1 MKKTKFTIID
11 LGIVIV
17 FLAVV
22 AVGIKVLGG
31 NFGTKGETKE
41 VYVTVLATKVDSG
54 VSEMI
59 KGGERVSVSY
69 SEEAYATVV
78 GASEVPHIEKQL
90 FEEKGYYS
98 TFEVEGKSD
107 VKVLLRCDATVADTR
122 ISNGNVPLRVGEE
135 MAVCGK
141 GYALNGYI
149 IEVDDGEGGEAVE

>member
-1 MKKTKFTIID
+1 MKKTRFTIID
-11 LGIVIV
+11 LGIIIAL
-17 FLAVV
+17 LAVV
-22 AVGIKVLGG
+22 AIGIKVLGG
-31 NFGTKGETKE
+31 NFGANGETKD

-59 KGGERVSVSY
+59 KEGEKVSVSY

-78 GASEVPHIEKQL
+78 SASEVPHIENQL

-107 VKVLLRCDATVADTR
+107 VKVLLRCNASVTDTK

-149 IEVDDGEGGEAVE
+149 IEVDDSEGGEAVE

>member
-59 KGGERVSVSY
+59 KEGERVSVSY

-78 GASEVPHIEKQL
+78 GASEEPHVEKQL

-107 VKVLLRCDATVADTR
+107 VKVLLRCDATVADTK
-122 ISNGNVPLRVGEE
+122 ISNGNVPLRVGE
-135 MAVCGK
+135 
-141 GYALNGYI
+141 
-149 IEVDDGEGGEAVE
+149 